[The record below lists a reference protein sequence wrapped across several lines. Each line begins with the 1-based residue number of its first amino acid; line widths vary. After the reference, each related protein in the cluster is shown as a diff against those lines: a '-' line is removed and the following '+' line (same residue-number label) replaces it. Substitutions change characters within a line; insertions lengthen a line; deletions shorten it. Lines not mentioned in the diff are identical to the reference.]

1 MQADG
6 GRRGSGGGGSG
17 VRDAA
22 FAYDDV
28 SDASSDENKTFEVA
42 RVLDHQ
48 VGPNGEP
55 RYLVQWK
62 GYGAEHDSWEPWTS
76 LTMCPT
82 VTAKWHDEHR
92 TPPTWAAAC
101 PEQYDADADLPAWRV
116 HSKRTSANKVLKV
129 YYGPRGETVRSRTT
143 ALAICALYGK
153 VKA

>member
-62 GYGAEHDSWEPWTS
+62 GFPLLGDTDRWEPERRLAEGLSPGEAAHLRDS
-76 LTMCPT
+76 LEQ
-82 VTAKWHDEHR
+82 VR
-92 TPPTWAAAC
+92 TRKRSK
-101 PEQYDADADLPAWRV
+101 PAVSAVV
-116 HSKRTSANKVLKV
+116 HVW
-129 YYGPRGETVRSRTT
+129 ET
-143 ALAICALYGK
+143 C
-153 VKA
+153 